1 MKNSIL
7 KKSQLLSFI
16 VLGMVSFVACT
27 QKYQDQPPNVIV
39 LLCDDLG
46 YGDLGCF
53 GHPYIQTPN
62 LDGLADSGIRL
73 TSCYSAA
80 PVCSPSRVG
89 LLTGRSPNR
98 AGVFDW
104 IPEARNEMEDGRD
117 MVHMRASETTIPAL
131 LKTAG
136 YQTCL
141 VGKWHC
147 NAKFNSPEQS
157 QPSDFGFD
165 WWFATQNNALPNHEN
180 PVNFVRNGED
190 VGPIQG
196 FSCQLIVQ
204 EAINWLDQAD
214 MDKPFYLQ
222 VCFHEPHENVASPLD
237 LVEQYEAVAENQY
250 EAQYFANVANV
261 DSAVGI
267 LLDRIVALGEEGN
280 TLVIFTS
287 DNGPETL
294 NRYTEAYRSYGSP
307 GKLKGMKLWTH
318 EAGFR
323 VPGIMSWPGSLQGG
337 IVLDTPVSSLDFLP
351 TFCSLAGVDVSMQ
364 DLDGR
369 DISAIFDGGEVNRTK
384 PLLWCHY
391 NALNDHCV
399 AMRDGDW
406 KIMAKLNTEG
416 NTLPRLHNVHK
427 GNEDLVKG
435 AVLEDHMLFM
445 LSADPSEIKDVSADH
460 PDEFIRMKELL
471 QDQYGELLDNSFIW
485 NREAAGQ

>member
-1 MKNSIL
+1 MKNS
-7 KKSQLLSFI
+7 LLFLFSI
-16 VLGMVSFVACT
+16 LGMGFFVTCT
-27 QKYQDQPPNVIV
+27 QESQDPPPNIIV

-46 YGDLGCF
+46 YGDLECF

-62 LDGLADSGIRL
+62 LDRLAAGGIRL

-104 IPEARNEMEDGRD
+104 IPEAGKKSEDGRD
-117 MVHMRASETTIPAL
+117 LVHMRASETTIPAL

-190 VGPIQG
+190 VGPMQG

-222 VCFHEPHENVASPLD
+222 VCFHEPHENIASPLE
-237 LVEQYEAVAENQY
+237 LVEQYEGVAENQY

-323 VPGIMSWPGSLQGG
+323 VPGIMSWPGRLHGG

-351 TFCSLAGVDVSMQ
+351 TFCSLAGVETKDL
-364 DLDGR
+364 DLDGT
-369 DISAIFDGGEVNRTK
+369 DVSPFFDKGEVNRSK
-384 PLLWCHY
+384 PLLWCYY
-391 NALNDHCV
+391 NALNDHYV

-406 KIMAKLNTEG
+406 KIMAKLINDG
-416 NTLPRLHNVHK
+416 NVLPVQSNLHK
-427 GNEDLVKG
+427 GNEQLVKSAG
-435 AVLEDHMLFM
+435 LQEHMLYRI
-445 LSADPSEIKDVSADH
+445 SEDPSELKEVSQDYPDVFA
-460 PDEFIRMKELL
+460 RMKKILDNQYIELL
-471 QDQYGELLDNSFIW
+471 NNSYIW
-485 NREAAGQ
+485 GR